1 MRTLIRLKCP
11 HLFFYRLLTMN
22 LTKCILISAAVTV
35 SVGAVAE
42 NYPYRDDMLWVT
54 VPDHADW
61 LYKTGEN
68 AVVDVQLYHYG
79 MPVDSL
85 VVDYAVGDDEMPSDS
100 EGKLLIRNG
109 RATVDMGTMDEPGFR
124 DLRLTAMID
133 GVKSSH
139 HVKVGF
145 SPELLEPYTR
155 QPDDFLDYWRDA
167 VEKDKEFPLTYT
179 SEPVEEYSTDKMSCS
194 LVKLQLNP
202 EGRAMY
208 GYLFVP
214 KGDGRYPAVLTPPG
228 AGVKT
233 IKDPMRHR
241 YYGEGGVIR
250 LEIEIHGLHPGLTE
264 EQFAAHRKEIGEYM
278 LTGVDDRD
286 TYYMKDVY
294 LGCRRFLD
302 LLTSLPCWDGQNL
315 FTQGGSQGGAL
326 AITTA
331 MLDPRVTGCVAN
343 HPALS
348 DMSRYVDG
356 KGGGYPHH
364 IRKDPSLATP
374 ELLRTYSYYD
384 VVNFARNLKCPVRMT
399 WGFNDNTCPPSTS
412 YIVYNLIS
420 SPKESLL
427 TPVNEHWT
435 SEETERGHYRW
446 IMDNLKK

>member
-1 MRTLIRLKCP
+1 MNMLK
-11 HLFFYRLLTMN
+11 FAV
-22 LTKCILISAAVTV
+22 AAV
-35 SVGAVAE
+35 SVGASLFAAAE

-54 VPDHADW
+54 VPDHSDW
-61 LYKTGEN
+61 LYSTGEN
-68 AVVDVQLYHYG
+68 AKIEIGLYRYG
-79 MPVDSL
+79 VPVDTL
-85 VVDYAVGDDEMPSDS
+85 TVNYEIGDDEMPADTRGSVFIRD
-100 EGKLLIRNG
+100 GKASI
-109 RATVDMGTMDEPGFR
+109 DMGTMTEPGFR
-124 DLRLTAMID
+124 DLRLTAVID
-133 GVKSSH
+133 GAKSSH

-145 SPELLEPYTR
+145 SPENLTPYTAE
-155 QPDDFLDYWRDA
+155 PADFVKYWSEA
-167 VEKDKEFPLTYT
+167 VAKDKEFPLTYT
-179 SEPVEEYSTDKMSCS
+179 SEPVEKYSTDKMSCS
-194 LVKLQLNP
+194 LIRLQLNP

-208 GYLFVP
+208 GYLFIP
-214 KGDGRYPAVLTPPG
+214 KGDGQYPAVLTPPG

-241 YYGEGGVIR
+241 YYGEGGAIR
-250 LEIEIHGLHPGLTE
+250 LEIEIHGLHPELPE
-264 EQFAAHRKEIGEYM
+264 SEFARHRKEIGEYL
-278 LTGVDDRD
+278 LTGVENPD

-302 LLTSLPCWDGQNL
+302 LLTSLPEWDGRNL

-348 DMSRYVDG
+348 DMSRYAGG

-364 IRKDPSLATP
+364 IRKDPSLITP
-374 ELLRTYSYYD
+374 ELLNTYAYYD

-399 WGFNDNTCPPSTS
+399 WGYNDNTCPPSTS

-420 SPKESLL
+420 SPKEALL

-446 IMDNLKK
+446 IMSHLK